1 MYTSNAVGI
10 ALLLTASATISI
22 SAFSTTVNS
31 RNTHHVT
38 SSSST
43 SAWRSQ
49 PSSLITLSMSEAD
62 EADTTVATDEASTE
76 EEVEKQEDPAVT
88 KLKEQIASLE
98 SDLKRKKADL
108 QNFKEMTEKYSNVGY
123 ARQVAL
129 VENNK
134 RNRKSNMADSKGA
147 ARASAIQTFLPVL
160 HQLEVVKA
168 RYEGNEF
175 GKTLGALGSEF
186 ENALGELG
194 VTQFGV
200 EVGDKVDGS
209 SGRVVMVGEE
219 HSEEFAAGTVISV
232 LRSGLE
238 ISGNVVRPAECVGS
252 LGPESVGGEDEGA
265 AAEGEEGAAAE
276 GEEGAME

>member
-1 MYTSNAVGI
+1 
-10 ALLLTASATISI
+10 
-22 SAFSTTVNS
+22 
-31 RNTHHVT
+31 
-38 SSSST
+38 
-43 SAWRSQ
+43 
-49 PSSLITLSMSEAD
+49 EAD

-76 EEVEKQEDPAVT
+76 EEEEKQEDPAVT

-108 QNFKEMTEKYSNVGY
+108 QNFKEMTEK
-123 ARQVAL
+123 
-129 VENNK
+129 
-134 RNRKSNMADSKGA
+134 KSNMADSKGA

-238 ISGNVVRPAECVGS
+238 ISGNVVRPAE
-252 LGPESVGGEDEGA
+252 
-265 AAEGEEGAAAE
+265 
-276 GEEGAME
+276 